1 MCGTTVD
8 TQGTKMSDACNKV
21 SIETSLDLSS
31 SPGPRFVFYIWSQ
44 IFFILWSQICVHY
57 FVEDLSSVFDHI
69 FCLIISLVGVDERT
83 TAPIL
88 VLCVFRK

>member
-31 SPGPRFVFYIWSQ
+31 SPGSRFVFNIWSQ
-44 IFFILWSQICVHY
+44 IFLHFIESDLCSLPCLR
-57 FVEDLSSVFDHI
+57 FVFSI
-69 FCLIISLVGVDERT
+69 
-83 TAPIL
+83 
-88 VLCVFRK
+88 